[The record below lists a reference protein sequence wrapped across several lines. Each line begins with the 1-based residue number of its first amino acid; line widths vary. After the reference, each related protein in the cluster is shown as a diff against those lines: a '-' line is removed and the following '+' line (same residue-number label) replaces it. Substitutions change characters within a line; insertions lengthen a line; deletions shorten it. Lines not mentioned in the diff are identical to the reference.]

1 MIRPFHCLALLVC
14 FFMIALSS
22 SVAQSNSEEIDPFG
36 LQTSQPRMLKIDL
49 TQLVLRQRNSN
60 ISGVLHLSY
69 EHKVKPAWS
78 INTEVSSP
86 YLLGKDGTQ
95 SLLPFASG
103 IVAVGVGPR
112 FYPMFARLHAL
123 GERQN
128 HLSAD
133 YISVLVGTRLKQTPG
148 GGTATDRSPS
158 WYTDNVAFSL
168 LYGIQRRIYNYLY
181 VDFNLGLKTAY
192 GDPSRQ
198 WGPSINIKSRWQIQP
213 VASLRLG
220 VAF

>member
-1 MIRPFHCLALLVC
+1 MIRPFYRLTLLVWLS
-14 FFMIALSS
+14 MIGLSAL
-22 SVAQSNSEEIDPFG
+22 VAQNENSEPDPFG
-36 LQTSQPRMLKIDL
+36 LQASQPRMLKIDL
-49 TQLVLRQRNSN
+49 MQLVLRQKNTN
-60 ISGVLHLSY
+60 ISGILHLSY

-133 YISVLVGTRLKQTPG
+133 YISLLVGTRLKQTPG
-148 GGTATDRSPS
+148 GGTATDLRPS

-181 VDFNLGLKTAY
+181 IDFNIGLKTAY

-198 WGPSINIKSRWQIQP
+198 WGPSLSIKSKWQIQP
-213 VASLRLG
+213 VTSLRLG

>member
-1 MIRPFHCLALLVC
+1 
-14 FFMIALSS
+14 
-22 SVAQSNSEEIDPFG
+22 
-36 LQTSQPRMLKIDL
+36 MLKIDL
-49 TQLVLRQRNSN
+49 MQLVLRQKNTN
-60 ISGVLHLSY
+60 ISGILHLSY

-86 YLLGKDGTQ
+86 YLIGKDGTQ

-103 IVAVGVGPR
+103 IVGVGVGPR
-112 FYPMFARLHAL
+112 YYPMFARLHAL

-133 YISVLVGTRLKQTPG
+133 YISLLIGTRLKQTAG
-148 GGTATDRSPS
+148 GGTATDRRPN

-181 VDFNLGLKTAY
+181 IDFNIGLKTAY

-198 WGPSINIKSRWQIQP
+198 WGPSLSIKNKWQIQP
-213 VASLRLG
+213 VTSLRLG

>member
-1 MIRPFHCLALLVC
+1 MIRPFYFTALLIFC
-14 FFMIALSS
+14 LCIGFASLR
-22 SVAQSNSEEIDPFG
+22 AQSDTQEPDPFG
-36 LQTSQPRMLKIDL
+36 MQVSQPRMLKVDMM
-49 TQLVLRQRNSN
+49 QLVLRQRNSN

-133 YISVLVGTRLKQTPG
+133 YVSVLIGTRLKQTAG
-148 GGTATDRSPS
+148 GGSATDRTPN

-181 VDFNLGLKTAY
+181 VDFNLGLKTSY

-198 WGPSINIKSRWQIQP
+198 WGPSLNIKRWQIQP
-213 VASLRLG
+213 VTSLRLG